1 MVLISSLHF
10 VYNMLYGLDS
20 SYKDDV
26 EAYSI
31 IKKCR
36 NKRTENQ
43 TIKGITRGKDL
54 GKSLRQ
60 VLI

>member
-36 NKRTENQ
+36 NKQTENQ

-54 GKSLRQ
+54 GKS
-60 VLI
+60 

>member
-1 MVLISSLHF
+1 
-10 VYNMLYGLDS
+10 MLYGLDS
-20 SYKDDV
+20 GYKDDV

-36 NKRTENQ
+36 NKQTENQ

-54 GKSLRQ
+54 GKS
-60 VLI
+60 

>member
-20 SYKDDV
+20 GYKDDV

-36 NKRTENQ
+36 NKQTENQ

-54 GKSLRQ
+54 GKS
-60 VLI
+60 